1 MDYWVSV
8 LIQDSE
14 NSQPWVSKMQDSC
27 SSLSEAKE
35 AIEKYRNNY
44 RVLFAWVDTYGE
56 NEVKTTVFHECY
68 VDTLGNLNQ

>member
-1 MDYWVSV
+1 MS
-8 LIQDSE
+8 
-14 NSQPWVSKMQDSC
+14 DSC

-56 NEVKTTVFHECY
+56 NKVKTTVFHECY
-68 VDTLGNLNQ
+68 VDTLGNLKQ

>member
-14 NSQPWVSKMQDSC
+14 NSQPWLSRMLDSR

-35 AIEKYRNNY
+35 IIEKYRNNY
-44 RVLFAWVDTYGE
+44 RVLSAWVDTYGE

-68 VDTLGNLNQ
+68 VDTLGDLNQ